1 MKDLIDKEN
10 LKGKKLTK
18 ISAYFKRVGEKET
31 MNGTYHFEDGTSEEG
46 CSYNNNNL
54 SGTINFSN
62 EETRVAFEHMPIS
75 EFIDGL
81 KDENWASQVSRS
93 IDNFEGEGSSIDY
106 DEDEFESFEEDDSE
120 GCDYDANIDPTTIS
134 FHFKDKEI
142 QFDLSDDNLY
152 EFKGAKYTKDD
163 IVKLVKHFE
172 K

>member
-46 CSYNNNNL
+46 CSYNNNYL

-62 EETRVAFEHMPIS
+62 DEDHIPIA
-75 EFIDGL
+75 EFIEGL

-106 DEDEFESFEEDDSE
+106 DEDEFESFEEGDSE
-120 GCDYDANIDPTTIS
+120 GCDYDASIDPTTIS
-134 FHFKDKEI
+134 FYFGTKEI
-142 QFDLSDDNLY
+142 QFNLNKDNLY
-152 EFKGAKYTKDD
+152 EFQDKKYIKDD
-163 IVKLVKHFE
+163 IINFVKKF
-172 K
+172 